1 MGTLQLCSHRN
12 FQVHS
17 TELLTIVARAIH
29 LEKFVSSEL
38 GLQAGLGSPNTMGF
52 TPYLR
57 GKRIRPQVGSKPKES
72 RTHPVCRLEDSPLH
86 APSLKQVSWD
96 VRTAAGFHS
105 LSLKVIR
112 SIAGGLHSFLYNPPA
127 SHLETPLLLTDHTPP
142 HPSWPGRLP
151 RGDPQVR

>member
-1 MGTLQLCSHRN
+1 M
-12 FQVHS
+12 
-17 TELLTIVARAIH
+17 LTIVARAIH

-57 GKRIRPQVGSKPKES
+57 GKRIRPQVGSKPKDS
-72 RTHPVCRLEDSPLH
+72 RTHLVCRLEDSPLH

-96 VRTAAGFHS
+96 VRTAAGVHF

-112 SIAGGLHSFLYNPPA
+112 SVAGGPSFLPLQPSSLPLRDTTPAYRSHPP
-127 SHLETPLLLTDHTPP
+127 LTHPGLDGCHGVILRSGDHAP
-142 HPSWPGRLP
+142 RL
-151 RGDPQVR
+151 